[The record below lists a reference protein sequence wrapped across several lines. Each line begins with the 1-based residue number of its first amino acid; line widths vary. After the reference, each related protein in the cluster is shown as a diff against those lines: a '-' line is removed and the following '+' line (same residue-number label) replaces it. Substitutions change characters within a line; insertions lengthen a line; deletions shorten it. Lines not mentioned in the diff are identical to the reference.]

1 MGKIGSIRGPWLEYI
16 STSVVMKKKCLR
28 NAVAASV
35 SDRPTARAGNTLGM
49 FCLSITFITCLDAA
63 CPTGPRKI
71 LRRPRMSPGFGTR
84 PAGRAVVALLPF
96 FSVPHL
102 GDTGGKRATV
112 IPGKHVHKL
121 TAFFFNPICCLQF
134 EELQLFGPLR
144 TRFRPLLPFLRI
156 CNGPVTLGG
165 NVISRD
171 PPEMTR
177 LYS

>member
-1 MGKIGSIRGPWLEYI
+1 
-16 STSVVMKKKCLR
+16 MKKKCLR

-121 TAFFFNPICCLQF
+121 TAFFLTQSAAFNLKNCSFSDHSELDSGRYCLF
-134 EELQLFGPLR
+134 YEF
-144 TRFRPLLPFLRI
+144 
-156 CNGPVTLGG
+156 VT
-165 NVISRD
+165 VQ
-171 PPEMTR
+171 
-177 LYS
+177 